1 MAFRHE
7 WKNHISVLSLLQRK
21 GDTEGLTE
29 YLAQLD
35 DQLEQ
40 LSPLHYTANFIVNT
54 VLQRYVAKAKEI
66 GAAFH
71 ATAPLPAE
79 LSIAAEGAAGTP
91 SGKPREIR
99 CSLQIRQGYL
109 AIRCEN
115 TFSGVV
121 ALDEENNL
129 LPTKTASADLGYG
142 LIQKRRIAAKYG
154 STLSVSYNAERFTVM
169 TALKL
174 P

>member
-1 MAFRHE
+1 MPR
-7 WKNHISVLSLLQRK
+7 R
-21 GDTEGLTE
+21 
-29 YLAQLD
+29 AQP
-35 DQLEQ
+35 EHHRA
-40 LSPLHYTANFIVNT
+40 S
-54 VLQRYVAKAKEI
+54 R
-66 GAAFH
+66 
-71 ATAPLPAE
+71 
-79 LSIAAEGAAGTP
+79 
-91 SGKPREIR
+91 GKFVVP
-99 CSLQIRQGYL
+99 CKFGQGYL

-129 LPTKTASADLGYG
+129 LTTKTASADHGYG
-142 LIQKRRIAAKYG
+142 LIQMRRIAAKYG

>member
-1 MAFRHE
+1 M
-7 WKNHISVLSLLQRK
+7 
-21 GDTEGLTE
+21 
-29 YLAQLD
+29 
-35 DQLEQ
+35 
-40 LSPLHYTANFIVNT
+40 P
-54 VLQRYVAKAKEI
+54 
-66 GAAFH
+66 
-71 ATAPLPAE
+71 TAPLPAE
-79 LSIAAEGAAGTP
+79 LSIDEDDLCSFLFNLLDNAAEGAAEHIGQ
-91 SGKPREIR
+91 PREIR

-129 LPTKTASADLGYG
+129 LTTKTASADHGYG
-142 LIQKRRIAAKYG
+142 LIQMRRIAAN
-154 STLSVSYNAERFTVM
+154 TAAPLSVSYNAERFTVM

>member
-1 MAFRHE
+1 MALPSMQR
-7 WKNHISVLSLLQRK
+7 LRLL
-21 GDTEGLTE
+21 D
-29 YLAQLD
+29 
-35 DQLEQ
+35 
-40 LSPLHYTANFIVNT
+40 N
-54 VLQRYVAKAKEI
+54 
-66 GAAFH
+66 
-71 ATAPLPAE
+71 
-79 LSIAAEGAAGTP
+79 AAEGAAGTP

-129 LPTKTASADLGYG
+129 LTTKTASADHGYG
-142 LIQKRRIAAKYG
+142 LIQMRRIAAKYG

>member
-1 MAFRHE
+1 MQ
-7 WKNHISVLSLLQRK
+7 LSLQPAGQCR
-21 GDTEGLTE
+21 GGR
-29 YLAQLD
+29 
-35 DQLEQ
+35 
-40 LSPLHYTANFIVNT
+40 SRNT
-54 VLQRYVAKAKEI
+54 I
-66 GAAFH
+66 GQ
-71 ATAPLPAE
+71 
-79 LSIAAEGAAGTP
+79 AAGN
-91 SGKPREIR
+91 SLL
-99 CSLQIRQGYL
+99 LQIRQGYL

-129 LPTKTASADLGYG
+129 LTTKTASADHGYG
-142 LIQKRRIAAKYG
+142 LIQMRRIAAKYG